1 MRSVPVKKTL
11 LVLLFGVIVG
21 GALGFSKKSDAD
33 VLTRVG
39 KTSSR
44 KVTAAMPPIHQLAGP
59 LAATKTGDLLPI
71 EDRVRLRFQTDKA
84 LDGSNITVIADG
96 QEVKL
101 RGEVANA
108 LVRARAVELAQT
120 TSGVE
125 KVTNELVEPLK

>member
-1 MRSVPVKKTL
+1 MKKTL

-39 KTSSR
+39 KTASK
-44 KVTAAMPPIHQLAGP
+44 KVTDAMPPANQLAGP
-59 LAATKTGDLLPI
+59 LAATKTGELLPI

-84 LDGSNITVIADG
+84 LEGANITVIAEG
-96 QEVKL
+96 NAVRL
-101 RGEVANA
+101 RGEVGNA

-120 TSGVE
+120 TCGVE
-125 KVTNELVEPLK
+125 KVTNELVEPVK